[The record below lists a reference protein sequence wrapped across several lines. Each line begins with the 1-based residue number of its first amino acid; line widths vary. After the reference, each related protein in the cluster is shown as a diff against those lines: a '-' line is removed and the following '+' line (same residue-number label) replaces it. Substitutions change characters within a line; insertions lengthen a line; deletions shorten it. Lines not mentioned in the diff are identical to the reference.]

1 MLGNH
6 LFTVF
11 FELARDHRPGIVRF
25 DERAARVSKRLPP
38 GRVAEQPDDG
48 GRKIVWRIGG
58 QEMAAR
64 FEREAFGAD
73 RRRDDRLAH
82 RERLENLDARP
93 AAGAQRHHVHGCLA
107 DRRAYIV
114 DRARDDHAGLC
125 GKLAH
130 ARAGIAADD
139 RERRG
144 RGFSADPRK
153 DRVDEVTD
161 RVFVRMPVH
170 RAAEDKTCRHFGGAA
185 RLEVL
190 GVHPCRYRRSADPS
204 AKLRQPLFVI
214 V

>member
-1 MLGNH
+1 M
-6 LFTVF
+6 F

-48 GRKIVWRIGG
+48 ARKIVWRIGG

-73 RRRDDRLAH
+73 RRRDNRLAH
-82 RERLENLDARP
+82 RERLEDLDARP
-93 AAGAQRHHVHGCLA
+93 AAGAKRHHVDGCFG

-114 DRARDDHAGLC
+114 DRPRHDHAGLR

-144 RGFSADPRK
+144 GGFNADPRK

-161 RVFVRMPVH
+161 RILVRMPVH
-170 RAAEDKTCRHFGGAA
+170 RAAEDKTCRHFGGVA
-185 RLEVL
+185 RLEIL
-190 GVHPCRYRRSADPS
+190 GVYPCWYRRNADS
-204 AKLRQPLFVI
+204 GAKLRQPLFVI